1 MKHDLRNL
9 DFNLLKAFDA
19 LFDER
24 SVTEAAKKLYL
35 TQPAV
40 SGMLQRLRDYFDDPL
55 FIRAQRGIYPTS
67 RAKQLAP
74 TVKNILFD
82 IDTLIQPNH
91 FDPKNDE
98 YLLRISATD
107 YALKVVLVPFI
118 AQLRIHAPH
127 VKVSILPIR
136 NEDIFM
142 QLEQGTIDL
151 ALVTSDLNHKEVYK
165 QDLFTDH
172 YTCLIHKEHPLAS
185 HKNITLDEFCK
196 LKYVLISHE
205 GGNFEGITD
214 QQLKIFNKKRD
225 VIISINSFLILS
237 EILANTDLV
246 AVVPSKL
253 ANTLTDFLTFK
264 PPIAIPNFNKSLV
277 WHERNHR
284 DPAQQWL
291 RDLMVQTVLSKNS

>member
-118 AQLRIHAPH
+118 AQLRIHAQIGRAH
-127 VKVSILPIR
+127 V
-136 NEDIFM
+136 
-142 QLEQGTIDL
+142 
-151 ALVTSDLNHKEVYK
+151 
-165 QDLFTDH
+165 
-172 YTCLIHKEHPLAS
+172 
-185 HKNITLDEFCK
+185 
-196 LKYVLISHE
+196 
-205 GGNFEGITD
+205 
-214 QQLKIFNKKRD
+214 
-225 VIISINSFLILS
+225 
-237 EILANTDLV
+237 
-246 AVVPSKL
+246 
-253 ANTLTDFLTFK
+253 
-264 PPIAIPNFNKSLV
+264 
-277 WHERNHR
+277 
-284 DPAQQWL
+284 
-291 RDLMVQTVLSKNS
+291 